1 MVAPRTPPSV
11 IHHPPTVHWAPTMCQ
26 ARCRV
31 GQGCSDLQG
40 CMFATGVHQIWVGQG
55 GLHTQRKAWSLNPTL
70 HPLYL
75 FPAPARVQCWVQL
88 GSTFDLRLAFSAQV
102 AQTQGPKAQHD
113 QGHPYRLSVL
123 PSSGHLGS
131 AVWGWG
137 PRPDKR
143 CTLEC
148 MSWSAPS
155 QWAPS
160 CYLAAAAGS
169 D

>member
-1 MVAPRTPPSV
+1 M
-11 IHHPPTVHWAPTMCQ
+11 
-26 ARCRV
+26 
-31 GQGCSDLQG
+31 
-40 CMFATGVHQIWVGQG
+40 
-55 GLHTQRKAWSLNPTL
+55 QRKAWSLDPTL
-70 HPLYL
+70 HPPYL
-75 FPAPARVQCWVQL
+75 FPPQP
-88 GSTFDLRLAFSAQV
+88 GSSAGCNWALPIHLHLVFSAQV

-131 AVWGWG
+131 AVWGQG

-148 MSWSAPS
+148 MTWSAPS

-160 CYLAAAAGS
+160 CYLAAPAGA